1 MKKSIQTNETIWKK
15 IMKLKKS
22 LGCHNLSEVLQK
34 LLENYEEKKNA
45 GN

>member
-1 MKKSIQTNETIWKK
+1 MKLKSIGTTGLVWKK
-15 IMKLKKS
+15 LIKLKKS

-34 LLENYEEKKNA
+34 LLENYEEKKN